1 MATLIARRLCAIA
14 LVPLLSPSAVA
25 AQEADV
31 IVRNA
36 RIWTGDTLRPSAQA
50 VAIRGDRLIAVGTNA
65 AADAHR
71 TSRTRVI
78 DAGGRFMTPGFID
91 DHTHFSQAGALLIG
105 ANLLDVSTAAPLA
118 QRIKAAVGRMSPGA
132 WLTGG
137 DWGAYEDSPANSTGA
152 PAGTRQA
159 RFSPDRTI
167 IDSVSG
173 TTPVLLNRW
182 DRSAWL
188 ANGVA
193 LERANLS
200 CAQPVAGLE
209 CVSGRAT
216 GRVADSAL
224 ARVRRAIAP
233 KTFDQRL
240 REARAAQQHL

>member
-36 RIWTGDTLRPSAQA
+36 RIWTGDTLRSSAQA

-78 DAGGRFMTPGFID
+78 DAGGRFITPGFID

-105 ANLLDVSTAAPLA
+105 ANLLDVSTAAPFA
-118 QRIKAAVGRMSPGA
+118 QRIKAAVARMGAGA

-137 DWGAYEDSPANSTGA
+137 DWGAYEDWSANSTGTA
-152 PAGTRQA
+152 AGASRQN
-159 RFSPDRTI
+159 RFSPDRAI

-193 LERANLS
+193 LERAGLS
-200 CAQPVAGLE
+200 CARPVPGLE
-209 CVSGRAT
+209 CAAGRAT

-224 ARVRRAIAP
+224 ARVRRAVAP
-233 KTFDQRL
+233 KTFDQLL
-240 REARAAQQHL
+240 REEIGRAHV